1 MFCVLAF
8 LTLYIILSIRR
19 LDLAV
24 MFLIAALPAYLIRF
38 DVLGM
43 PATLLEAMILIA
55 FSIWLIKNAKQI
67 FYNIKSKI
75 KNQKSKIYARYPFD
89 IEIVLLL
96 IVSFAAAGVAGFSAL
111 GGMGIWKAYFFEP
124 ALVFILVFNVGLSPL
139 TPLAKGGSTAE
150 DEGSIVPLGLWSHI
164 ANRYKQFA
172 LRLHSPAAAGTMEP
186 PVIEINGVEKILWP
200 LAISAFVVSVFAIYQ
215 KFTGAFIF
223 NELWAAEE
231 TRRVT
236 SFFGY
241 PNAVGLYL
249 GPITIVMTGWLT
261 SVILRAKPEESQ
273 VKGGEYSFIKKK
285 SKERIITDVAADQ
298 RSFTP
303 LRFVQDDKADDK
315 VLVIFVGI
323 VIILSLLSI
332 YFAKSEGAMIGIAAG
347 LLVFGLLAGKKIRL
361 ATVILIFVAGVG
373 IIMFQPLRDY
383 AVKKITLTDLSG
395 EIRKQQWRE
404 TWQMLTASP
413 LRFALGAGLA
423 NYQNAVAPHHQEGIF
438 FNIDNDPE
446 FHRHVVWNEE
456 YKKSHWQPT
465 EIYLYPHNII
475 FNFWSELGLV
485 GMVLF
490 IWIIGKFFVI
500 GIWDL
505 FGHWS
510 LPAPLRSVRPG
521 GFKNLGTEKN
531 RYIVI
536 GLIGAMI
543 VVVVHGLVDVPYF
556 KNDLAVMFW
565 LLIAM
570 MSFTNLE
577 KNYGE
582 NL

>member
-1 MFCVLAF
+1 MVLA
-8 LTLYIILSIRR
+8 YAR

-24 MFLIAALPAYLIRF
+24 IFLIAALPAYLIRF
-38 DVLGM
+38 QVFGI
-43 PATLLEAMILIA
+43 PFTLLEAMILISFA
-55 FSIWLIKNAKQI
+55 VWFFGNYKKIFQNLKLKIQSIRPGRTKFI
-67 FYNIKSKI
+67 
-75 KNQKSKIYARYPFD
+75 RYPFD
-89 IEIVLLL
+89 VEIVLLL
-96 IVSFAAAGVAGFSAL
+96 IISFIAAGIAGFSAL

-124 ALVFILVFNVGLSPL
+124 ALVFILVFNVGFLPSFSSGLDALASPSAAEA
-139 TPLAKGGSTAE
+139 AKPE
-150 DEGSIVPLGLWSHI
+150 LKLG
-164 ANRYKQFA
+164 R
-172 LRLHSPAAAGTMEP
+172 
-186 PVIEINGVEKILWP
+186 ILWP
-200 LAISAFVVSVFAIYQ
+200 LVVSAFVVSVFAIYQ

-332 YFAKSEGAMIGIAAG
+332 YFAKSEGALIGIAAG
-347 LLVFGLLAGKKIRL
+347 LLVFGLLAGRKIRL

-373 IIMFQPLRDY
+373 IIMSQPLRDY

-404 TWQMLTASP
+404 TWQMMGCRNAKFCVPT
-413 LRFALGAGLA
+413 RFIFGAGLA
-423 NYQNAVAPHHQEGIF
+423 NYQNAVAPYHQEGIF
-438 FNIDNDPE
+438 FNRDNDPE
-446 FHRHVVWNEE
+446 FHRHVVWDEE
-456 YKKSHWQPT
+456 YKKSHWQPVVV
-465 EIYLYPHNII
+465 YVYPHII
-475 FNFWSELGLV
+475 ILIFWSEL
-485 GMVLF
+485 VLE
-490 IWIIGKFFVI
+490 G
-500 GIWDL
+500 
-505 FGHWS
+505 
-510 LPAPLRSVRPG
+510 
-521 GFKNLGTEKN
+521 
-531 RYIVI
+531 
-536 GLIGAMI
+536 
-543 VVVVHGLVDVPYF
+543 
-556 KNDLAVMFW
+556 
-565 LLIAM
+565 
-570 MSFTNLE
+570 
-577 KNYGE
+577 
-582 NL
+582 